1 MTALTLNQVLEF
13 WLLSIVGA
21 PKRVRPKGY
30 TTTTPRDTAALV
42 AICRERVESLDGLEQ
57 VRPILQEYVT
67 LNGID
72 DEAFIAIA
80 DVLGALE
87 ESLSESPIIPAP
99 PVDEASKRES
109 EPLTC
114 SQFANVVGV
123 PVSTVRMWCDTGRVD
138 CYKFGKKWMI
148 YERELHRVKEL
159 KNSRNL
165 LVS

>member
-1 MTALTLNQVLEF
+1 MTPLTLNQVLEF

-72 DEAFIAIA
+72 DQAFIAIA
-80 DVLGALE
+80 DVLEALE
-87 ESLSESPIIPAP
+87 ASLRESPIVPAP
-99 PVDEASKRES
+99 PVDEASKTQS

-114 SQFANVVGV
+114 SQFANVAGV
-123 PVSTVRMWCDTGRVD
+123 PVSTVRFWCDTGRVD

-148 YERELHRVKEL
+148 YEREIYRAKEL

-165 LVS
+165 LTP

>member
-30 TTTTPRDTAALV
+30 TTNTPRDTAALV

-72 DEAFIAIA
+72 DEAFVAIA
-80 DVLGALE
+80 DVLSALE
-87 ESLSESPIIPAP
+87 ASLRESPIIPAP
-99 PVDEASKRES
+99 PVEKEPA

-114 SQFANVVGV
+114 SQFANVAGV
-123 PVSTVRMWCDTGRVD
+123 PRRTVQEWIETGKIDAYRFKTKWLISTS
-138 CYKFGKKWMI
+138 
-148 YERELHRVKEL
+148 ELSRVKEL
-159 KNSRNL
+159 RRAS
-165 LVS
+165 

>member
-1 MTALTLNQVLEF
+1 MTPLTLNQVLEF

-72 DEAFIAIA
+72 DQAFIAIA

-87 ESLSESPIIPAP
+87 ASLRDSPIVPAP
-99 PVDEASKRES
+99 PVDDAAKRET

-123 PVSTVRMWCDTGRVD
+123 APCTVRWWCDTGQVD
-138 CYKFGKKWMI
+138 CYKFGRKWMI
-148 YERELHRVKEL
+148 YEREIQRVKEL
-159 KNSRNL
+159 KKSGNL